1 MFSNYSILNM
11 KIHFLDSLKSRYMY
25 SGNCKS
31 PSRFQTCE
39 LQTSYWHFNLLY
51 YTVNLDIKKE
61 KKPYMYDYSPFYCLF
76 WEKSTSQYWGVLYL
90 SKFSFY
96 ISCSFKLRLIDLYL
110 IFFLLKKD
118 QLYDL
123 IQLDILWK
131 LKFKIC
137 IKMLV

>member
-11 KIHFLDSLKSRYMY
+11 KIYFLNSLKSRYMY
-25 SGNCKS
+25 RGNCKS

-61 KKPYMYDYSPFYCLF
+61 KKKHICMITVHFIVCFEKKVHLNIEVSYTSPSFPFISLVLLN
-76 WEKSTSQYWGVLYL
+76 WGWLT
-90 SKFSFY
+90 FIQF
-96 ISCSFKLRLIDLYL
+96 
-110 IFFLLKKD
+110 FFLSKKD

-123 IQLDILWK
+123 IQLDIL
-131 LKFKIC
+131 
-137 IKMLV
+137 

>member
-11 KIHFLDSLKSRYMY
+11 KIYFLNSLKSRYMY
-25 SGNCKS
+25 RGNCKS

-61 KKPYMYDYSPFYCLF
+61 KKNHICMITVHFIVCFEKKVHLNIEVSYTSPSFPFISLVLLN
-76 WEKSTSQYWGVLYL
+76 WGWLT
-90 SKFSFY
+90 FIQF
-96 ISCSFKLRLIDLYL
+96 
-110 IFFLLKKD
+110 FFLSKKD

-123 IQLDILWK
+123 IQLDIL
-131 LKFKIC
+131 
-137 IKMLV
+137 

>member
-1 MFSNYSILNM
+1 M
-11 KIHFLDSLKSRYMY
+11 KIHFLNSLKSRYMY

-51 YTVNLDIKKE
+51 YTVNLDIKKIKNIYVWLQSILLFVLR
-61 KKPYMYDYSPFYCLF
+61 KK
-76 WEKSTSQYWGVLYL
+76 
-90 SKFSFY
+90 Y
-96 ISCSFKLRLIDLYL
+96 ISILIEVSYTSPSFPFISLVLLNWGWLTFIQF
-110 IFFLLKKD
+110 FFLSKKD